1 MTLVCRIE
9 SRFPVAVVGLHGT
22 LDYSAAIE
30 TAVTLQGCL
39 AEQPVLLV
47 LDAAHLEIANAPA
60 VRPLTSLVRDA
71 RRWPGT
77 QVAVSAASPAVREL
91 FTGQAG
97 EGAVDF
103 YPSAGEAVAAGHRI
117 PVSPWET
124 VELPPTRDAPAASR
138 EVVARACQRWR
149 LGRWSRLTQLLA
161 SELVTNAVVHAR
173 TQIWFTLRHV
183 NGALQV
189 VVRDGDPRLV
199 EQPPVGPHRLPAGEP
214 GRGLLL
220 LSTLADDWGC
230 APTSDGKV
238 TWANIALT
246 GHPAAPGEQ
255 PRPPQAM
262 PAPPEQAAGPGP
274 SGAAAAVD
282 PVADPAVDP
291 AAE

>member
-1 MTLVCRIE
+1 MTMVCRIE
-9 SRFPVAVVGLHGT
+9 SRFPVAVAVLQGT

-39 AEQPVLLV
+39 AEQPVMLV
-47 LDAAHLEIANAPA
+47 LDTAHLEVASGSAG
-60 VRPLTSLVRDA
+60 RPLASLVRNA

-77 QVAVSAASPAVREL
+77 RVAVGAASPAVREL
-91 FTGQAG
+91 FAGQ
-97 EGAVDF
+97 VDEDAIEF
-103 YPSAGEAVAAGHRI
+103 YPSTSEAVAAGRRI
-117 PVSPWET
+117 PVAPRET
-124 VELPPTRDAPAASR
+124 VELSPTRDAPAASR

-173 TQIWFTLRHV
+173 TPISFTLRQV
-183 NGALQV
+183 DGALQV

-199 EQPPVGPHRLPAGEP
+199 RQPPAGPYRLPAGEP

-246 GHPAAPGEQ
+246 GHPAAPGAQ
-255 PRPPQAM
+255 PEPPQQ
-262 PAPPEQAAGPGP
+262 E
-274 SGAAAAVD
+274 AAAPSDGGTSA
-282 PVADPAVDP
+282 AVDP